1 MEEVLGKNG
10 HINQK
15 SKAGRLM
22 EDALPVAV
30 IDAEHAF
37 RLITNASVNVLGLQE
52 SLEYVACDAGAEAF
66 QVVL

>member
-1 MEEVLGKNG
+1 
-10 HINQK
+10 
-15 SKAGRLM
+15 M

-52 SLEYVACDAGAEAF
+52 SLEYVMRDAGLAPEPF
-66 QVVL
+66 QLCLQRVNKPYNF